1 MDQELMSPVSTPL
14 AIELAEYTEV
24 AEKLILAPPRGV
36 VTVLDPQV
44 VTAEGEIVEVG
55 QAVAI
60 ITNSGDEIPAVSRFS
75 GFLMGM
81 LVHSGERV
89 RPGQPIAWLR
99 TFA

>member
-1 MDQELMSPVSTPL
+1 MDQKLMSL
-14 AIELAEYTEV
+14 AVELAEYTEV
-24 AEKLILAPPRGV
+24 AEKLILAPARGV

-60 ITNSGDEIPAVSRFS
+60 ITNSGDEIDAVSRFN

-81 LVHSGERV
+81 LVHTGERV
-89 RPGQPIAWLR
+89 RAGQPIAWLR

>member
-1 MDQELMSPVSTPL
+1 MTTNL
-14 AIELAEYTEV
+14 AVELAEYTEV
-24 AEKLILAPPRGV
+24 AEKLVLAPARGV

-55 QAVAI
+55 QAIAV
-60 ITNSGDEIPAVSRFS
+60 ITNSGDEIPAVSRFN

-89 RPGQPIAWLR
+89 RAGQPIAWLR

>member
-1 MDQELMSPVSTPL
+1 MSPASTSL
-14 AIELAEYTEV
+14 AVELAEYTEI
-24 AEKLILAPPRGV
+24 AEKLILAPARGV
-36 VTVLDPQV
+36 ITVLDPKV

-55 QAVAI
+55 QAVAF

-89 RPGQPIAWLR
+89 RAGQPIAWLR

>member
-1 MDQELMSPVSTPL
+1 MSPASTPL

-24 AEKLILAPPRGV
+24 AEKLIVAPARGV
-36 VTVLDPQV
+36 VTLLDPQV
-44 VTAEGEIVEVG
+44 VTAEGEIVEAG

-60 ITNSGDEIPAVSRFS
+60 ITNSGEETPAVSRFT

-99 TFA
+99 TFS

>member
-1 MDQELMSPVSTPL
+1 MDQELMSL
-14 AIELAEYTEV
+14 AVELAEYTEV
-24 AEKLILAPPRGV
+24 AEKLILAPSRGV
-36 VTVLDPQV
+36 VTVLDPKV

-60 ITNSGDEIPAVSRFS
+60 ITNSGDEIAAVSRFN

-81 LVHSGERV
+81 LVHTGERV